1 VSRTGKPVSGTE
13 PVAFDYGKASNLDT
27 LFDGVDR
34 TYLLLPSGY
43 PDAKGLLSPI
53 VQVAASRGV
62 KVVLQSV
69 LGVDADDNIP
79 YRQVA
84 LLLERSEVPFVILRP
99 NWFADNFHAF
109 WKADITHG
117 KILLRLVKAR
127 RASSTRA
134 TSLLALP
141 LRRPRGKRSSF
152 HLRPVITRD
161 AISTYAVR
169 WAADQ
174 VLNPVPPR
182 ILRFNADRIII
193 CLRWEMVAAI
203 GYNGP

>member
-1 VSRTGKPVSGTE
+1 MSRTGKPVSGTE
-13 PVAFDYGKASNLDT
+13 PVAFDDGKASNLDT

-62 KVVLQSV
+62 KVVLESV

-84 LLLERSEVPFVILRP
+84 LLLERSGVPFVILRP
-99 NWFADNFHAF
+99 NWFADNFHTF

-117 KILLRLVKAR
+117 KTLLPAGEGKTSFIDAREIAASAAAVLASDQHDGHAFDLTGPEALSYADAAKIL
-127 RASSTRA
+127 SSVTGK
-134 TSLLALP
+134 SL
-141 LRRPRGKRSSF
+141 
-152 HLRPVITRD
+152 
-161 AISTYAVR
+161 
-169 WAADQ
+169 
-174 VLNPVPPR
+174 
-182 ILRFNADRIII
+182 
-193 CLRWEMVAAI
+193 E
-203 GYNGP
+203 